1 MAGITVGRWWYN
13 ISALPKTAAVA
24 AMNSILYGYDRYTS
38 RWHRQRLQLVVRLAG
53 CVLNSKYYDSLHKTI
68 LTGTGSTMTITNDT
82 AAVANINVIDLTA
95 FGLSTLTAAQ
105 CQAAF
110 PSFFTGTQSAQ
121 TTCIE
126 ATGKNLFDKQK
137 RYTISITRHETV
149 RLLRTQ
155 TCIIRYLV

>member
-1 MAGITVGRWWYN
+1 MAQ
-13 ISALPKTAAVA
+13 AAVA
-24 AMNSILYGYDRYTS
+24 VGDTVSFAS
-38 RWHRQRLQLVVRLAG
+38 
-53 CVLNSKYYDSLHKTI
+53 VLNSKYYDSLHKTI

-110 PSFFTGTQSAQ
+110 PRFLQAHNPH

-126 ATGKNLFDKQK
+126 ATGKNLFDKTKKAIQTEYRDWLMIVAWCDAGTVSSDISSGS
-137 RYTISITRHETV
+137 RYTYQLAHI
-149 RLLRTQ
+149 
-155 TCIIRYLV
+155 LVLTKTKLYCLIYT